1 MIGGNLEATIQVKHT
16 FDNDLGEHI
25 NTWDNLITIK
35 GWLDLSSGNSTHSH
49 KTKTEENSYMLLTD
63 YDKTVRDL
71 STSQCRCLINNRVY
85 EVQSIDDPMELH
97 DHLEISLK
105 LLGVSNVNES
115 YVDDLLHG
123 EY

>member
-1 MIGGNLEATIQVKHT
+1 MILLSNINL
-16 FDNDLGEHI
+16 N
-25 NTWDNLITIK
+25 
-35 GWLDLSSGNSTHSH
+35 

-63 YDKTVRDL
+63 YDNTVRDL

-97 DHLEISLK
+97 DHLEISLR
-105 LLGVSNVNES
+105 LLGVSNSNES

>member
-63 YDKTVRDL
+63 YDNTVRDL

-105 LLGVSNVNES
+105 LLGVSNSNES